1 MRRGALIGLAVA
13 VAVAGCGGSGER
25 RLTRGE
31 LISQGDQECRDQGE
45 RERHIGAFRDASS
58 LAAKGDQLLKTD
70 REALRRFRR
79 LRAPTEL
86 QGDFDAYVKL
96 IGDTLTVETKL
107 VDAAKRGDTSQLR
120 RQILEQQALRPR
132 LSAAARK
139 IGFKVCSQGAG

>member
-1 MRRGALIGLAVA
+1 MPVTPETSTDPTIAGMETAV
-13 VAVAGCGGSGER
+13 GQPLKKC
-25 RLTRGE
+25 TRYE
-31 LISQGDQECRDQGE
+31 LNRPSPMPIAPPIRHSRIASTRNCQRIS
-45 RERHIGAFRDASS
+45 
-58 LAAKGDQLLKTD
+58 
-70 REALRRFRR
+70 R

-107 VDAAKRGDTSQLR
+107 VAAAKRGDTSQLR